1 MMWDWNGP
9 WMHGY
14 GYGGWLMFFGMIAT
28 TVAVVLLVVFLI
40 RQASGS
46 GGAGSAGAA
55 GTGQTLQQQPTAAP
69 QYPVPA
75 AESPQDILK
84 RRYANGEIER
94 EEYLQKLQDLGDAR

>member
-1 MMWDWNGP
+1 MMWNWDGP

-40 RQASGS
+40 RQTSGS
-46 GGAGSAGAA
+46 GSAGGAGA
-55 GTGQTLQQQPTAAP
+55 GTVGGVPAQAP
-69 QYPVPA
+69 QYPAPA

-84 RRYANGEIER
+84 RRYASGEIER
-94 EEYLQKLQDLGDAR
+94 DEYLQKLQDL